1 MPKQTFRIGAL
12 VACATLAF
20 TGGCDRQSSPTA
32 PAEAVT
38 HVLGW
43 VVDPI
48 LRPLAGATVRV
59 LDGRLTGTRTDSDA
73 GGRFEVTSR
82 ESGPVK
88 LEVSREGFKPK
99 TYTAIWEDIDESGFQ
114 IRLELVEATEVP
126 LDPGDY
132 TVMFSFNLPTARDA
146 GHLPPCA
153 GFPADAAK
161 RTFNAT
167 VTESPYPDLF
177 DRLVTLE
184 GPTVSRNAQFAL
196 AIGQRS
202 VSFGEMENPITEEMP
217 GFRYVNAQFGQRVP
231 DEPVT
236 VADGKVSV
244 PATGFFQYCELYGP
258 ERSQQCQSN
267 ATPSTEWG
275 RLSSVK
281 FHACVSD
288 DVWVVFTRR

>member
-1 MPKQTFRIGAL
+1 MTRQTFRIGAL
-12 VACATLAF
+12 VACATLGF
-20 TGGCDRQSSPTA
+20 TGGCDRRSSPTA
-32 PAEAVT
+32 PAAVT

-48 LRPLAGATVRV
+48 LRPL
-59 LDGRLTGTRTDSDA
+59 
-73 GGRFEVTSR
+73 
-82 ESGPVK
+82 
-88 LEVSREGFKPK
+88 
-99 TYTAIWEDIDESGFQ
+99 
-114 IRLELVEATEVP
+114 EATEVP

-132 TVMFSFNLPTARDA
+132 TVMFSFNLATARDA
-146 GHLPPCA
+146 GRLPPCA

-167 VTESPYPDLF
+167 VTESPYPDWYN
-177 DRLVTLE
+177 RLVTLE

-217 GFRYVNAQFGQRVP
+217 GFRYLNAQFGPSVP

-258 ERSQQCQSN
+258 ERTQLCQANS
-267 ATPSTEWG
+267 TPSTEWG

-281 FHACVSD
+281 SHACVSD